1 MDVLHFCRESVFSHC
16 KLPFFASN
24 FWNTSLPSCN
34 AKSVPII
41 ITTICAGREIYPHTN
56 VRDPGKQARGQSQP
70 VHQSQLQPLVDFCS
84 ETNVVGRWGQEEE
97 EGARTKTDCWRRHP
111 RLAKCKWQKPCQIHL
126 SDNLCSALNDS
137 TFVLWAANI
146 HSAKETLIKKSD
158 LLDLPLKRGINP
170 QAESFCHRFWA
181 QGWSRNWNY
190 IFVFISIFAFLN
202 FFQNLDGWKLRRR
215 KQSEDAIERLT
226 EIKRFGDDGTEISNR
241 KSWVLSMITTSTSWS
256 SFSPLLL
263 ITAS

>member
-1 MDVLHFCRESVFSHC
+1 MSFIFVAKVSLAIVSCHFLLQISEI
-16 KLPFFASN
+16 LAS
-24 FWNTSLPSCN
+24 SSCN

-190 IFVFISIFAFLN
+190 IFVFISIFVHFLIFSRTLMDGSFGGVN
-202 FFQNLDGWKLRRR
+202 RVKMLLRDLLRSNGSVMTERRSATENREFYQWLPPQPLDLH
-215 KQSEDAIERLT
+215 SHHCC
-226 EIKRFGDDGTEISNR
+226 
-241 KSWVLSMITTSTSWS
+241 
-256 SFSPLLL
+256 
-263 ITAS
+263 